1 VSVYQTDEEQIEV
14 LKKWWSENG
23 RSIVAGV
30 AIGLAGILGWQGWN
44 QYKDNIGARG
54 GARFEAL
61 LAAERAGSV
70 DQAVAQGEGLMA
82 GFEGS
87 AYADFAALH
96 LAKLAIRGG
105 DDALARKR
113 LEWVVA
119 HSKDDGIRQIAR
131 LRLARV
137 LLDAGQLDEAQ
148 KQLEQPFG
156 PSFASQVVEIKGDL
170 ALARGDHKG
179 ALQAYQQALAGDPVD
194 LPLLQMKID
203 DLALA
208 P

>member
-1 VSVYQTDEEQIEV
+1 VSVYQTDDEQIES
-14 LKKWWSENG
+14 LKRWWAENG

-30 AIGLAGILGWQGWN
+30 AIGLAGILGWQGWT
-44 QYKDNIGARG
+44 QYRDNVGAQG

-70 DQAVAQGEGLMA
+70 DQAVAQGEGLMG
-82 GFEGS
+82 GFAGS

-105 DDALARKR
+105 DDAMARKR
-113 LEWVVA
+113 LEWVVE

-137 LLDAGQLDEAQ
+137 LLDAGQLDEART
-148 KQLEQPFG
+148 QLQQPFE
-156 PSFASQVVEIKGDL
+156 PSFAAEVAEINGDL

-194 LPLLQMKID
+194 LALLQMKID